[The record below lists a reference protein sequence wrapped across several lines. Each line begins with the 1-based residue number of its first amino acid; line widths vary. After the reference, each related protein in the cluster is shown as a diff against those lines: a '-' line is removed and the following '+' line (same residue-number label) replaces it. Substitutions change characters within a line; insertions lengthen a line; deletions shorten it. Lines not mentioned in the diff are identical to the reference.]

1 MQLSRLLLSGTYT
14 LPDMLS
20 VIIPVLDP
28 GDRLALV
35 LASIEAEMGG
45 LASEVIIVSAGMT
58 EESRLTCQS
67 RGAKIVDAEPGR
79 GRQLAEGAK
88 HAVSSWLLFLHADS
102 ILTKGCGSLAAAV
115 LMDPVNED
123 RAAWFQLS
131 FDDTGPGPDRV
142 ARWANWRSKTL
153 GLPYGDQGLVIS
165 KSLYN
170 VTGGYSALPLME
182 DVDLVRRIGR
192 TRLVGLQ
199 GQVET
204 SAERYQRGGYWWRP
218 ARNLFCLFL
227 FYCRVPI
234 GLIDRIYRGRS

>member
-1 MQLSRLLLSGTYT
+1 
-14 LPDMLS
+14 MLS

-28 GDRLALV
+28 DDRLALV
-35 LASIEAEMGG
+35 LASIEAELGG
-45 LASEVIIVSAGMT
+45 LASEVIVVSAGMT
-58 EESRLTCQS
+58 AEIRVICQS
-67 RGAKIVDAEPGR
+67 KAAKIVDAKPGR
-79 GRQLAEGAK
+79 GHQLAEGAEL
-88 HAVSSWLLFLHADS
+88 AASSWLLFLHADS
-102 ILTKGCGSLAAAV
+102 VLTKGCGSLAATF

-131 FDDTGPGPDRV
+131 FDDQGAGPNRV
-142 ARWANWRSKTL
+142 SNAANWRSKTF
-153 GLPYGDQGLVIS
+153 GLPYGDQGLLIS

-170 VTGGYSALPLME
+170 LTGGYSDLPLME
-182 DVDLVRRIGR
+182 DVDLVRRLGR

-227 FYCRVPI
+227 FYCRAPI
-234 GLIDRIYRGRS
+234 GLIDRIYRG